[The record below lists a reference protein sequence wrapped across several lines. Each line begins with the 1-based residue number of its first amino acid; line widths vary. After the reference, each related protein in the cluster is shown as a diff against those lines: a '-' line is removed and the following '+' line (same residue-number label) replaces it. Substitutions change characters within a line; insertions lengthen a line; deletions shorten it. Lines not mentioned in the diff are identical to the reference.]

1 MKLEI
6 ARGLFL
12 VGALAVASM
21 AVAVWEQ
28 PRSQILS
35 ASHNTSTVGAHCPLP
50 RVAKATDAIRP
61 DNDLLLFM
69 FGLSQGMKP
78 QS

>member
-12 VGALAVASM
+12 VGALGVA
-21 AVAVWEQ
+21 ALALAVWDQ
-28 PRSQILS
+28 PRTHVLS
-35 ASHNTSTVGAHCPLP
+35 AVDGGGQCLLP
-50 RVAKATDAIRP
+50 RIAKTSVAAKP
-61 DNDLLLFM
+61 DHELLLFM
-69 FGLSQGMKP
+69 FGMSQAMRP

>member
-12 VGALAVASM
+12 VGALGIAALALVA
-21 AVAVWEQ
+21 WEQ
-28 PRSQILS
+28 PRTQVLS
-35 ASHNTSTVGAHCPLP
+35 AVQSGGQCLLP
-50 RVAKATDAIRP
+50 RVAKASVAVNP
-61 DNDLLLFM
+61 DHELLLFM
-69 FGLSQGMKP
+69 FGMSQGMRP

>member
-12 VGALAVASM
+12 VGALAVTSM

-35 ASHNTSTVGAHCPLP
+35 ASNAGAHCPLP
-50 RVAKATDAIRP
+50 RVAKASEAIRP
-61 DNDLLLFM
+61 DDDLLLFM
-69 FGLSQGMKP
+69 FSLSQGMRP

>member
-12 VGALAVASM
+12 VGALGVA
-21 AVAVWEQ
+21 ALALAAWEQ
-28 PRSQILS
+28 PHTQVLS
-35 ASHNTSTVGAHCPLP
+35 AVDGNGQCLLP
-50 RVAKATDAIRP
+50 RVAKANVKARP
-61 DNDLLLFM
+61 DHDLLLFM
-69 FGLSQGMKP
+69 FGMSQGMRP

>member
-12 VGALAVASM
+12 AGALAVASL
-21 AVAVWEQ
+21 AVAAWEQ
-28 PRSQILS
+28 PRMQVIG
-35 ASHNTSTVGAHCPLP
+35 ASLADAHCVVP
-50 RVAKATDAIRP
+50 RAAKASVATEP
-61 DNDLLLFM
+61 DHDLLLFM
-69 FGLSQGMKP
+69 FGLSQGMRP

>member
-12 VGALAVASM
+12 VGALGIAAL
-21 AVAVWEQ
+21 ALAAWEQ
-28 PRSQILS
+28 PRTQVLS
-35 ASHNTSTVGAHCPLP
+35 AAHGAVQCPIPRIAKVEATS
-50 RVAKATDAIRP
+50 KP
-61 DNDLLLFM
+61 DHQLLLFM
-69 FGLSQGMKP
+69 FGMAQGMRP

>member
-12 VGALAVASM
+12 VGALGVSALAL
-21 AVAVWEQ
+21 AAWEL
-28 PRSQILS
+28 PRTQVLS
-35 ASHNTSTVGAHCPLP
+35 ATEGSGQCLLP
-50 RVAKATDAIRP
+50 RVAKASVAARP
-61 DNDLLLFM
+61 DHDLLLFM
-69 FGLSQGMKP
+69 FGMSQGMRP

>member
-12 VGALAVASM
+12 VAALGVATAAVA
-21 AVAVWEQ
+21 AWEE
-28 PRSQILS
+28 PGPVFF
-35 ASHNTSTVGAHCPLP
+35 SHAAAEQCPLP
-50 RVAKATDAIRP
+50 RLVKSQVTASP
-61 DNDLLLFM
+61 DHDLLLFL
-69 FGLSQGMKP
+69 FGMSQGLRP

>member
-6 ARGLFL
+6 ARGVFL
-12 VGALAVASM
+12 VGALAVTSM

-28 PRSQILS
+28 PRSQILNASS
-35 ASHNTSTVGAHCPLP
+35 ADAHCPVP
-50 RVAKATDAIRP
+50 RVAKASEAVRP
-61 DNDLLLFM
+61 DHDLLLFM
-69 FGLSQGMKP
+69 FSLSQGMRP

>member
-12 VGALAVASM
+12 LGALGIAAL
-21 AVAVWEQ
+21 ALAAWEQ
-28 PRSQILS
+28 PRTQVLS
-35 ASHNTSTVGAHCPLP
+35 AVQGVGQQCPMP
-50 RVAKATDAIRP
+50 RIAKVGVSAKP
-61 DNDLLLFM
+61 DHELLLFM
-69 FGLSQGMKP
+69 FGMSQGMRP

>member
-12 VGALAVASM
+12 AGALAVASLAM
-21 AVAVWEQ
+21 AAWEQ
-28 PRSQILS
+28 PRTQVISSVS
-35 ASHNTSTVGAHCPLP
+35 ADAHCPLP
-50 RVAKATDAIRP
+50 RIAKASVATHP
-61 DNDLLLFM
+61 DHDLLLFM
-69 FGLSQGMKP
+69 FGLSQGMRP